1 MWIYTSTPLYAFL
14 VWTTKYLSANFL
26 YGAAIGQSIQGLSCS
41 LDDSGMYLL
50 SLRGKRTF
58 TPFADCTKQL
68 PIKRLPQALFPDLKR
83 LASAAI
89 GTLSYLINF
98 SSYFFSSSWK
108 SGAWYVG
115 NREWRQYSLYTTNMH
130 LFVLFDCIVAIYI
143 ICVKVRILSTMR
155 VDLYC
160 QDYADKS
167 LILV

>member
-1 MWIYTSTPLYAFL
+1 MLTLRICGFIPLHPYTPFWCEQRIIYLQL
-14 VWTTKYLSANFL
+14 FL
-26 YGAAIGQSIQGLSCS
+26 YGAAIGQSIQGVSCS

-98 SSYFFSSSWK
+98 SSFFFYFFIFFRHLGK
-108 SGAWYVG
+108 VEHDMLEIG
-115 NREWRQYSLYTTNMH
+115 NGDSIVYTLQICTFLCYSTAL
-130 LFVLFDCIVAIYI
+130 LPFIIFV
-143 ICVKVRILSTMR
+143 
-155 VDLYC
+155 
-160 QDYADKS
+160 
-167 LILV
+167 